1 MSEYTA
7 RRAGERTVR
16 LRGTSPDEGGTVLV
30 RSRASAPLN
39 NLEVVERLC
48 AASPALSATCRQHV
62 RGLGSIVP
70 HVFMA
75 DVLARVGACMTAE
88 TVKGR
93 TALRPEVVAILA
105 VLEIAAISADIDT
118 RRVIASSFVNAGE
131 RLKFFAKLRPML
143 GIRLA
148 AMGTAPVAA

>member
-16 LRGTSPDEGGTVLV
+16 LRGTSPDEAGALLV

-39 NLEVVERLC
+39 NFELVEKLC
-48 AASPALSATCRQHV
+48 AASPALSVTCRRHV

-75 DVLARVGACMTAE
+75 DVLARVGDCMTAA
-88 TVKGR
+88 TAKGR
-93 TALRPEVVAILA
+93 QALRPEVVAILA
-105 VLEIAAISADIDT
+105 VLELAAVSADIET
-118 RRVIASSFVNAGE
+118 RRVITSSFVNAAE

-143 GIRLA
+143 GLRLA
-148 AMGTAPVAA
+148 AMGTAAVAA